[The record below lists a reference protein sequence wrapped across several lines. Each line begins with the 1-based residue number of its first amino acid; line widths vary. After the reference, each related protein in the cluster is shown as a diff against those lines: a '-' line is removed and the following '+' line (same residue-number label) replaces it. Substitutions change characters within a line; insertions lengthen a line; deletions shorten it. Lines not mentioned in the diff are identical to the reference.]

1 MRLARFPGIKTKIDD
16 NVVISR
22 AKLEKILIIFLQL
35 GFQMENLSL
44 KKFFMNVLLLD
55 DFMFSYDEVFF

>member
-1 MRLARFPGIKTKIDD
+1 MSLARFPGIKTKIDD

-22 AKLEKILIIFLQL
+22 AKIEKILIIFLQL

-44 KKFFMNVLLLD
+44 KNFFMNVLRLD
-55 DFMFSYDEVFF
+55 DFMFRYDEVFF